1 MEGITYFRLESP
13 YPGDTTKNC
22 ALTGV
27 EVDQNFYT
35 LEGRDV
41 KSVTVLGD
49 RIVLT
54 LYNGDTISSGD
65 VFSNYAKDLSF
76 SFDSEKGILYITMNG
91 ETIQLNGFSTG
102 PDIVNYNG
110 MLAIASNEE
119 FVGDGTIKRPLGLSP
134 ASKTGQYKPVKKIID
149 RTSGETLPK
158 CNRSYGDRYLTK
170 EEVSDYGLLYPFSGV
185 QSIATDLADANNGWR
200 IPTKDDWDHM
210 LDAVEPN
217 SEHRDHTSATQNKWL
232 GQYAGKL
239 LKSTDKWL
247 GAQSDDDTDDN
258 ENTTCIEYDTDCFS
272 NNDDCE
278 CTCCDQYLG
287 EESDVDC
294 GCSSGCGCGECS
306 ACNGINA
313 FGFSA
318 VPAGKADCY
327 QNSIFSD
334 FGYRSYYWT
343 GSYDQHS
350 NMAWIKEFDY
360 NRCTVYQ
367 KAEVGQSCLSLRL
380 VKDYDGTNFRGA
392 ETILGQTYPTVL
404 VPSTDGDYKIWT
416 AVNIA
421 LNNCCY
427 HGIEPNAGVDITR
440 TTKYFVNEWNGC
452 RWIKY
457 ALEEGDS
464 VVVVIDG
471 DKKDIEYRVVDG
483 VLVSIPNMVY
493 SEVMETIGDDL
504 QNLNDKIE
512 QEIQR
517 STEKDNEHDTAI
529 SNLNNAVN
537 DEAAARAAEDERL
550 SGLINDLGQ
559 DLDAEITARQEADN
573 ELRKEILVTGEFV
586 AEEGNLVLSKNDA
599 EDIVIPYGHIF
610 NFGTI

>member
-1 MEGITYFRLESP
+1 MEGITYFRLEST
-13 YPGDTTKNC
+13 YPGDKTNNC
-22 ALTGV
+22 ALSGSQ
-27 EVDQNFYT
+27 VDNNFYV

-41 KSVTVLGD
+41 KSVTVLND

-102 PDIVNYNG
+102 DTINYDG
-110 MLAIASNEE
+110 MMAIASNDE

-134 ASKTGQYKPVKKIID
+134 ASKTGQYKPVIKIID
-149 RTSGETLPK
+149 KTNGENLPN
-158 CNRSYGDRYLTK
+158 CNRAYGDRYITK

-217 SEHRDHTSATQNKWL
+217 PEHRNHTSSTQNKWL

-239 LKSTDKWL
+239 LKTTDKWL
-247 GAQSDDDTDDN
+247 GSQSEDDTDDN
-258 ENTTCIEYDTDCFS
+258 ENTTCIDYDTDCFNN

-287 EESDVDC
+287 DETDVDC

-306 ACNGINA
+306 TCNGINA

-318 VPAGKADCY
+318 VPSGKADCY

-334 FGYRSYYWT
+334 FGYRAYYWT

-380 VKDYDGTNFRGA
+380 VKDYDGTNYRGA

-440 TTKYFVNEWNGC
+440 TPTYFVNEWNGC

-457 ALEEGDS
+457 ALAEGDS
-464 VVVVIDG
+464 IVVINDADG
-471 DKKDIEYRVVDG
+471 KDVEYRVVDG
-483 VLVSIPNMVY
+483 VLVNVSNMIYNDVIGY
-493 SEVMETIGDDL
+493 IGDDL
-504 QNLNDKIE
+504 QGLRDKID

-517 STEKDNEHDTAI
+517 SEGKDNEHDTAI
-529 SNLNNAVN
+529 
-537 DEAAARAAEDERL
+537 EALHNEDERL
-550 SGLINDLGQ
+550 NGEIGRLENELQIEI
-559 DLDAEITARQEADN
+559 AERENADD
-573 ELRKEILVTGEFV
+573 ELRKEVLVTGEFIV
-586 AEEGNLVLSKNDA
+586 DEGNLVLSKNDA
-599 EDIVIPYGHIF
+599 DDIVIPFGHIF

>member
-13 YPGDTTKNC
+13 YPGDVTKNC
-22 ALTGV
+22 ALTGN
-27 EVDQNFYT
+27 EVDSNFYV

-41 KSVTVLGD
+41 KSVTVLND

-65 VFSNYAKDLSF
+65 VFGNYAKDLSF

-91 ETIQLNGFSTG
+91 ETTQLNGFSTG

-110 MLAIASNEE
+110 MLAIASNDE
-119 FVGDGTIKRPLGLSP
+119 FVGDGTIKNPLGLSP
-134 ASKTGQYKPVKKIID
+134 ASKTGQYKPVIKIID
-149 RTSGETLPK
+149 KTNGEALPR
-158 CNRSYGDRYLTK
+158 CNRAYGDRYITK

-239 LKSTDKWL
+239 LKTTDKWL
-247 GAQSDDDTDDN
+247 GNKTEDDTDDN

-272 NNDDCE
+272 NNNDDCE

-287 EESDVDC
+287 DETDVDC

-306 ACNGINA
+306 TCNGINA

-318 VPAGKADCY
+318 VPSGKADCY

-334 FGYRSYYWT
+334 FGYRAYYWT

-380 VKDYDGTNFRGA
+380 VKDYDGTNYRGA

-440 TTKYFVNEWNGC
+440 TPTYFVNEWNGC

-457 ALEEGDS
+457 ALAEGDS
-464 VVVVIDG
+464 IVVINDADG
-471 DKKDIEYRVVDG
+471 KDVEYRVVDG
-483 VLVSIPNMVY
+483 VLVNVSNMIYNDVIEY
-493 SEVMETIGDDL
+493 IGDDL
-504 QNLNDKIE
+504 QDLRDKID

-517 STEKDNEHDTAI
+517 SEGKDNEHDAAI
-529 SNLNNAVN
+529 
-537 DEAAARAAEDERL
+537 EALHNEDERL
-550 SGLINDLGQ
+550 NGEIGRLEDELQIEI
-559 DLDAEITARQEADN
+559 AERENADD
-573 ELRKEILVTGEFV
+573 ELRKEVLVTGEFIV
-586 AEEGNLVLSKNDA
+586 DEGNLVLSKNDA
-599 EDIVIPYGHIF
+599 DDIVIPFGHIF

>member
-13 YPGDTTKNC
+13 YPGDVTKNC
-22 ALTGV
+22 ALTGN
-27 EVDQNFYT
+27 EVDSNFYV

-41 KSVTVLGD
+41 KSVTVLND

-102 PDIVNYNG
+102 DTINYDG
-110 MLAIASNEE
+110 MMAIASNEE

-134 ASKTGQYKPVKKIID
+134 ASKTGQYKPVIKIID
-149 RTSGETLPK
+149 KTNGENLPN
-158 CNRSYGDRYLTK
+158 CNRAYGDRYITK

-217 SEHRDHTSATQNKWL
+217 PEHRNHTSSTQNKWL

-239 LKSTDKWL
+239 LKTTDKWL
-247 GAQSDDDTDDN
+247 GSQSEDDTDDN
-258 ENTTCIEYDTDCFS
+258 ENTTCIDYDTDCFNN

-287 EESDVDC
+287 DETDVDC

-306 ACNGINA
+306 TCNGINA

-318 VPAGKADCY
+318 VPSGKADCY

-334 FGYRSYYWT
+334 FGYRAYYWT

-380 VKDYDGTNFRGA
+380 VKDYDGTNYRGA

-440 TTKYFVNEWNGC
+440 TPTYFVNEWNGC

-457 ALEEGDS
+457 ALAEGDS
-464 VVVVIDG
+464 IVVINDADG
-471 DKKDIEYRVVDG
+471 KDVEYRVVDG
-483 VLVSIPNMVY
+483 VLVNVSNMIYNDVIEY
-493 SEVMETIGDDL
+493 IGDDL
-504 QNLNDKIE
+504 QDLRDKID

-517 STEKDNEHDTAI
+517 SEGKDNEHDAAI
-529 SNLNNAVN
+529 EGLHN
-537 DEAAARAAEDERL
+537 EDEHLNGEIERL
-550 SGLINDLGQ
+550 ENELQVEI
-559 DLDAEITARQEADN
+559 AERENADD
-573 ELRKEILVTGEFV
+573 ELRKEVLVTGEFIV
-586 AEEGNLVLSKNDA
+586 DEGNLVLSKNDA
-599 EDIVIPYGHIF
+599 DDIVIPFGHIF